1 MSEAKPFAS
10 LSSGLLAR
18 KGGAKP
24 AMRRP
29 NVNADSGDIP
39 ENGQDDLGWNDMGY
53 DVNPD
58 ISNEE
63 PIEKPLFN
71 PLAKAVEVPKPEVK
85 QQQERIAAQ
94 LQASNIQEDDNIE
107 KVEDSSTI
115 VLHPTV
121 NETPVVEELQ
131 DYQSPLVSKSV
142 KSTTNEQ
149 VEIKPNE
156 QVESIISKKA
166 QPIRNIKSRAKNT
179 SQKAGKAKS
188 KAAFTLRLDPDRH
201 LKLRLA
207 CAINNISAQK
217 FVTDA
222 LDQRLA
228 EMEEINQLSSQIA
241 ENK

>member
-29 NVNADSGDIP
+29 SIESTPNYGT

-58 ISNEE
+58 LSNEA
-63 PIEKPLFN
+63 PAEKPLFN
-71 PLAKAVEVPKPEVK
+71 PLAKAVETPKPEVK

-94 LQASNIQEDDNIE
+94 LQVDAHPDLDEDFGSDNVGNQPIA
-107 KVEDSSTI
+107 
-115 VLHPTV
+115 LHPNVDKTPA
-121 NETPVVEELQ
+121 NETVPAVQPTVDPVMLAKPKRQ
-131 DYQSPLVSKSV
+131 ATKAAASLNRPSV
-142 KSTTNEQ
+142 KS
-149 VEIKPNE
+149 IAA
-156 QVESIISKKA
+156 KKTDT
-166 QPIRNIKSRAKNT
+166 K
-179 SQKAGKAKS
+179 KS
-188 KAAFTLRLDPDRH
+188 KAAFTLRLDPERH

-217 FVTDA
+217 FVTEA
-222 LDQRLA
+222 LDQKLS
-228 EMEEINQLSSQIA
+228 EMEDISQLSGQIA
-241 ENK
+241 ENRND